1 MCMYVQHMCACCP
14 WWSGSDLL
22 KLELYMVVS
31 QCASVG
37 NWNWVLWRN
46 IKCSGP
52 LGYLSSPQNLIFNVL
67 IEKINDRKEKAA
79 S

>member
-1 MCMYVQHMCACCP
+1 MCMCVQHVWLVPMVVRVKSP
-14 WWSGSDLL
+14 ETG
-22 KLELYMVVS
+22 VVS

-52 LGYLSSPQNLIFNVL
+52 LGYVSSPQNFIFNVL
-67 IEKINDRKEKAA
+67 IEKINDRKEKTA